1 MSRWLLGIVVAGLVA
16 VLFYQWHD
24 WSQTA
29 AVAAYLKPAAVQTSG
44 PDMATGPLPSVD
56 APGPLEDFM
65 EIIERPLFNKDRR
78 PPPEDAETPEE
89 VVVTGRP
96 QVQLSG
102 IVATQGTYRAHIRP
116 PNGETLIVAVGDD
129 YEGWQVAEIL
139 PDRIFLLRDGRR
151 EEFDLRPP
159 PEAPPARPPKAQSPK
174 ARPRPRA
181 AKARPGK

>member
-1 MSRWLLGIVVAGLVA
+1 M
-16 VLFYQWHD
+16 
-24 WSQTA
+24 
-29 AVAAYLKPAAVQTSG
+29 
-44 PDMATGPLPSVD
+44 
-56 APGPLEDFM
+56 
-65 EIIERPLFNKDRR
+65 
-78 PPPEDAETPEE
+78 
-89 VVVTGRP
+89 TGRP

>member
-1 MSRWLLGIVVAGLVA
+1 MSRWLVAIVMAGLVA

-29 AVAAYLKPAAVQTSG
+29 AVAAYLQPAAVQKPG

-56 APGPLEDFM
+56 APGPLDDFM
-65 EIIERPLFNKDRR
+65 EVIERPLFTKDRR
-78 PPPEDAETPEE
+78 PPPEEAETVQEA
-89 VVVTGRP
+89 VVTGRP

-102 IVATQGTYRAHIRP
+102 IVATQGTYKAHIRP
-116 PNGETLIVAVGDD
+116 PKGETLIVAVGDD

-159 PEAPPARPPKAQSPK
+159 PEPPPARPPK

-181 AKARPGK
+181 AKTRPGK